1 MNKRHT
7 RTRNYYSNHGNRQ
20 EIIEP
25 EPDGPEPDYG
35 EFDAIAYSDKCTDLY
50 IRDSHRKHSFMKGNF
65 VEKRHKGSSSESEES
80 YTEYDEPQS
89 NKHHHDKYVSNII
102 M

>member
-1 MNKRHT
+1 MKNRHT
-7 RTRNYYSNHGNRQ
+7 RNRPYNRNHSDRDR
-20 EIIEP
+20 EEVIEA

-65 VEKRHKGSSSESEES
+65 VEKRRKGSSSESEES

-89 NKHHHDKYVSNII
+89 NQHHHER
-102 M
+102 